1 MQTSKNMI
9 SYLLK
14 KLIDLIRI
22 NYANPYY
29 RLAQAVLD
37 VHRQSARTQTR
48 FRANLVDTTK
58 SGGLCSLGK
67 PAYPIRTLTGFVHEW
82 VCN

>member
-14 KLIDLIRI
+14 KRIDLIRI

-37 VHRQSARTQTR
+37 VQQLSAWTQT
-48 FRANLVDTTK
+48 
-58 SGGLCSLGK
+58 
-67 PAYPIRTLTGFVHEW
+67 
-82 VCN
+82 